1 MRLQD
6 ELRQQL
12 DRSGWD
18 VTRRAGERDHRAW
31 YREVWTLESR
41 QSPRGFTLYLTFLT
55 DPQPGNPNPFWLVG
69 TSRRFP
75 ETAADA
81 DGEPTLAM
89 SPRWQTELP
98 QFVAALDALRRAEA
112 GT

>member
-75 ETAADA
+75 EKS
-81 DGEPTLAM
+81 
-89 SPRWQTELP
+89 SPKKCCPNSLIISQRGIISEFIRNP
-98 QFVAALDALRRAEA
+98 P
-112 GT
+112 GG